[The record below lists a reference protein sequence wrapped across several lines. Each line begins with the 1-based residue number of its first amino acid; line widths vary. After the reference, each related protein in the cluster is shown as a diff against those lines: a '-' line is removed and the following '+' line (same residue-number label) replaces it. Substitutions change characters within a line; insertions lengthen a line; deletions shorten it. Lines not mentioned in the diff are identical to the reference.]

1 MTKTEQKKQWH
12 MGFYGAIE
20 LEFRDDKEVLDFHR
34 EYQLSQKPLS
44 MDMLVVKK
52 NCDKAL
58 HNDIG
63 KIFKGHNIIEYKS
76 PKDMLG
82 IDQFYKGLSYACLY
96 KSLGKYADEIKIEEV
111 TLSFVRESY
120 PRELFKRLQEL
131 EHNVTRKYPGVY
143 YVSNKLMIPI
153 QIIVTKELE
162 LEEHISLR
170 MLSDNVTEQNAK
182 RFVETASLL
191 IEKDDRAN
199 ADAILQISVSAN
211 KTIYDKVKEEE
222 AMCDALRD
230 LMKDEI
236 EDEKKK
242 AIKEERMATIRA
254 LMKNLKCSAEKA
266 MESMGIP
273 KSEYPDYMKML
284 QVLRQ

>member
-34 EYQLSQKPLS
+34 EYQLSKKPLS

-63 KIFKGHNIIEYKS
+63 KIFKKHNIIEYKS

-82 IDQFYKGLSYACLY
+82 IDQFYKGLSYVCLY

-273 KSEYPDYMKML
+273 KSEYPNYMKML
-284 QVLRQ
+284 

>member
-34 EYQLSQKPLS
+34 EYQLSKKPLS

-82 IDQFYKGLSYACLY
+82 IDQFYKGLSYVCLY

-236 EDEKKK
+236 EEEVKEKTTK
-242 AIKEERMATIRA
+242 AVVEERISIIRTQ
-254 LMKNLKCSAEKA
+254 MKNLKWSAEKV

-273 KSEYPDYMKML
+273 KSEYPNYMKML
-284 QVLRQ
+284 

>member
-34 EYQLSQKPLS
+34 EYQLSKKPLS

-111 TLSFVRESY
+111 TLSFVRGSY

-143 YVSNKLMIPI
+143 YVTNKLMIPI

-236 EDEKKK
+236 EEEVKEKTTK
-242 AIKEERMATIRA
+242 AVVEERISIIRTQ
-254 LMKNLKCSAEKA
+254 MKNLKWSAEKV

-273 KSEYPDYMKML
+273 KSEYPNYMKML
-284 QVLRQ
+284 

>member
-34 EYQLSQKPLS
+34 EYQLSKKPLS

-236 EDEKKK
+236 EEEVKEKTTK
-242 AIKEERMATIRA
+242 AVVEERISIIRTQ
-254 LMKNLKCSAEKA
+254 MKNLKWSAEKV

-273 KSEYPDYMKML
+273 KSEYPNYMKML
-284 QVLRQ
+284 

>member
-34 EYQLSQKPLS
+34 EYQLSKKPLS

-162 LEEHISLR
+162 LEGHISLR

-273 KSEYPDYMKML
+273 KSEYPNYMKML
-284 QVLRQ
+284 

>member
-34 EYQLSQKPLS
+34 EYQLSKKPLS

-96 KSLGKYADEIKIEEV
+96 KSLGRYADEIKIEEV

-236 EDEKKK
+236 EEEVKEKTTK
-242 AIKEERMATIRA
+242 AVVEERISIIRTQ
-254 LMKNLKCSAEKA
+254 MKNLKWSAEKV

-273 KSEYPDYMKML
+273 KSEYPNYMKML
-284 QVLRQ
+284 

>member
-34 EYQLSQKPLS
+34 EYQLSKKPLS

-82 IDQFYKGLSYACLY
+82 IDQFYKGLSYVCLY

-273 KSEYPDYMKML
+273 KSEYPNYMKML
-284 QVLRQ
+284 

>member
-20 LEFRDDKEVLDFHR
+20 LEFRDDKEVLGFHR
-34 EYQLSQKPLS
+34 EYQLSKKPLS

-82 IDQFYKGLSYACLY
+82 IDKFYKGLSYVCLY

-111 TLSFVRESY
+111 TLSFIRDRY
-120 PRELFKRLQEL
+120 PRELFNRLKEL
-131 EHNVTRKYPGVY
+131 GHDITRKYPGVY
-143 YVSNKLMIPI
+143 YVSNNLMLPV
-153 QIIVTKELE
+153 QFIVSKELK
-162 LEEHISLR
+162 LEEHLSLKI
-170 MLSDNVTEQNAK
+170 LSDKVTEQNARSFIK
-182 RFVETASLL
+182 AASSLC
-191 IEKDDRAN
+191 EKDDREN
-199 ADAILQISVSAN
+199 ADAILQVSVSAN
-211 KTIYDKVKEEE
+211 KTIYNRIKEEDT
-222 AMCDALRD
+222 MCDALRD

-236 EDEKKK
+236 EEEVKEKTTK
-242 AIKEERMATIRA
+242 AVVEERISIIRTQ
-254 LMKNLKCSAEKA
+254 MKNLKWSAEKV

-273 KSEYPDYMKML
+273 KSEYPNYMKML
-284 QVLRQ
+284 

>member
-34 EYQLSQKPLS
+34 EYQLSKKPLS

-273 KSEYPDYMKML
+273 KSEYPNYMKML
-284 QVLRQ
+284 

>member
-1 MTKTEQKKQWH
+1 MKYRKMARTTCERYCTQNHPKTSVIISIKTSW
-12 MGFYGAIE
+12 
-20 LEFRDDKEVLDFHR
+20 DKECPKIYCD
-34 EYQLSQKPLS
+34 
-44 MDMLVVKK
+44 KK
-52 NCDKAL
+52 N
-58 HNDIG
+58 NVQDIL
-63 KIFKGHNIIEYKS
+63 F
-76 PKDMLG
+76 
-82 IDQFYKGLSYACLY
+82 
-96 KSLGKYADEIKIEEV
+96 
-111 TLSFVRESY
+111 LSFDDTEDYRYGMQESD
-120 PRELFKRLQEL
+120 
-131 EHNVTRKYPGVY
+131 GVK
-143 YVSNKLMIPI
+143 VAHLIPI

-170 MLSDNVTEQNAK
+170 MLSDNVTEKNAK

-236 EDEKKK
+236 EEEVKEKTTK
-242 AIKEERMATIRA
+242 AVVEERISIIRTQ
-254 LMKNLKCSAEKA
+254 MKNLKWSAEKV

-273 KSEYPDYMKML
+273 KSEYPNYMKML
-284 QVLRQ
+284 

>member
-1 MTKTEQKKQWH
+1 MTKTEQTKQWH

-34 EYQLSQKPLS
+34 EYQLSKKPLS

-273 KSEYPDYMKML
+273 KSEYPNYMKML
-284 QVLRQ
+284 